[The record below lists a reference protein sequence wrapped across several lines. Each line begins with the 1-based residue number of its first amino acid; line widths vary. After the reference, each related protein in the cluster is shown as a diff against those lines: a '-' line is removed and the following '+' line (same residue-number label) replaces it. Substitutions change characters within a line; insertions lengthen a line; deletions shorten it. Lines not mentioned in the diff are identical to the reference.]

1 MNIRKYSKSAVFHLI
16 CDSSLVWLGILE
28 AFGNMVF
35 SGVATVIYKSQ
46 GKSVKPGLMLV
57 IQTIVSAISFQ
68 ILTASTGNFYEMF
81 KIPITALVAFI
92 FAAVLGIII
101 GNFLYFTSLNLIGVS
116 KAYPIAMTY
125 PLLTYVLEIMFL
137 DGSFHWM
144 KLLGI
149 ISIIVGVIFIS
160 ISQSNKN
167 SDDELI
173 RSKNTEG
180 EEKTHHNNKLF
191 SKISKNKTF
200 FGIFL
205 ALITTITWASGTTL
219 IKYGLNHTDVE
230 IIPINGARMIFL
242 IPFALI
248 IHFVT
253 RKKNEDK
260 QKITWKNV
268 TIVGI
273 GALFGLVMANVVY
286 LMALDAV
293 GTSTTAAIAAS
304 GPLITTPL
312 SVIFLKEK
320 IDWEIIKGT
329 ILTIIGNI
337 LVVLLV

>member
-1 MNIRKYSKSAVFHLI
+1 MA
-16 CDSSLVWLGILE
+16 WLGILA

-35 SGVATVIYKSQ
+35 SGVATVLYKSQ
-46 GKSVKPGLMLV
+46 GKNVKPGLMLV

-68 ILTASTGNFYEMF
+68 ILTASTGNFHEMF

-92 FAAVLGIII
+92 FAAILGIII

-125 PLLTYVLEIMFL
+125 PLLTYILEIIFL
-137 DGSFHWM
+137 DGTFHWM
-144 KLLGI
+144 KFLGI

-160 ISQSNKN
+160 ISQSNN
-167 SDDELI
+167 NNDDESI
-173 RSKNTEG
+173 ARIEKS
-180 EEKTHHNNKLF
+180 EEELNNQKRGKFF
-191 SKISKNKTF
+191 SKIYQNKTF

-205 ALITTITWASGTTL
+205 ALVTTITWASGTTL
-219 IKYGLNHTDVE
+219 IKYGLNHTDVD

-248 IHFVT
+248 MHFAT

-260 QKITWKNV
+260 QKITWKSV
-268 TIVGI
+268 SIVGI
-273 GALFGLVMANVVY
+273 GALFGLVVANMVY
-286 LMALDAV
+286 LFALDVV

-312 SVIFLKEK
+312 SVLFLKEK

-329 ILTIIGNI
+329 ILTIIGNV